1 MRTPVSRIEKIAGI
15 FIFLALGILSAAV
28 LFPQFTSGR
37 ILSLYS
43 LEVRAPDGLGLALG
57 DKVIL
62 QGIQVG
68 EVGDLKL
75 DEENRVRIQCR
86 IYSPFRD
93 KIATGTRAVL
103 VPAPVIGSP
112 KIRLEPGKGELLAS
126 GTVLEATTE
135 STLVEILNDLSTGI
149 RPVFKDMQNRIQQ
162 LGENLAAFQEI
173 LDAVNSG
180 KGSAGKL
187 INDDE
192 LYRELLGISRRVDQT
207 LASLEKIRDRVDDF
221 STVLPGLKE
230 DLADSS
236 GKLRRSLGQ
245 VEKGLDRFPEA
256 AEGAVSSLEEAKK
269 ILESLKRN
277 FFIRG
282 NLPRDPEV
290 EAMAPAS
297 PRSPAVP
304 REART
309 LEAKGQRCAISRD
322 GPWTCLE
329 RRYSRR

>member
-1 MRTPVSRIEKIAGI
+1 MRTPVSRVERIAGI
-15 FIFLALGILSAAV
+15 FMVLALGILGATV
-28 LFPQFTSGR
+28 LFPALTSGR

-43 LEVRAPDGLGLALG
+43 VEVRAPDGIGLALG
-57 DKVIL
+57 DMVVL

-68 EVGDLKL
+68 EVSNLKL
-75 DEENRVRIQCR
+75 DEERRVLIHCR
-86 IYSPFRD
+86 IYSSFRD

-103 VPAPVIGSP
+103 VPAPVVGSP
-112 KIRLEPGKGELLAS
+112 KIRLEPGKGLPLAS

-135 STLVEILNDLSTGI
+135 STLVEILNDLSLNI

-162 LGENLAAFQEI
+162 LGENLAALQEI

-180 KGSAGKL
+180 KGAAGKL

-192 LYRELLGISRRVDQT
+192 LYKELLDISRRVEQT

-221 STVLPGLKE
+221 STVLPALKE

-236 GKLRRSLGQ
+236 AKLRRSLGQ
-245 VEKGLDRFPEA
+245 VEKGLDRFPEVA
-256 AEGAVSSLEEAKK
+256 DDALSSLKEARR

-282 NLPRDPEV
+282 NLPSDPEV

-297 PRSPAVP
+297 PRSPAIP
-304 REART
+304 REARA
-309 LEAKGQRCAISRD
+309 LEAKGQ
-322 GPWTCLE
+322 
-329 RRYSRR
+329 